1 MPCAAY
7 GLAGFVAALRMANN
21 KHYISDVLVGA
32 GLDILLIKLSY
43 LTPQQKLNIKTAVT
57 F

>member
-7 GLAGFVAALRMANN
+7 GLASLVAVLRMANN

-32 GLDILLIKLSY
+32 GSGILLIKLSY
-43 LTPQQKLNIKTAVT
+43 LAPQQKLNIKTAVT